1 MHLLRRVVKIVIAP
15 QGFKGNLNSRQVGLA
30 IENGIKRVLPGAET
44 IVKPMADGG
53 EGTAQ
58 TLVEATGGRLITT
71 KATGP
76 LSKPVSAQWGL
87 LGDKATAVIET
98 AAASGLTLVPTE
110 QLNPLSTTTYGTGE
124 LILAALD
131 HGCRELIIGIGGSAT
146 NDGGAGMA
154 QALGV
159 QLLDSRGMAVPF
171 GGAALAE
178 LEHVD
183 VSRLDPRLANC
194 KVLLACDVTNPLCG
208 IEGASAV
215 YGPQKGA
222 TPEMVSHLNAALS
235 HYADVIYRDLG
246 VDFRNDSGAG
256 AAGGLGMGLM
266 VFLKAEVMSGI
277 DMVIRSTGLT
287 KELEDADLVFTA
299 EGRID
304 SQTVRGK
311 TPVGI
316 ARKAKEFGLPV
327 IALAGEVADGYQA
340 VYQQGIDA
348 VFSITPGPIS
358 LDQSLAQAEKLVANV
373 AENTMRLY
381 IKRPE

>member
-1 MHLLRRVVKIVIAP
+1 VKIVIAP

-71 KATGP
+71 EATGP

-246 VDFRNDSGAG
+246 VDFRNNSGAG

-266 VFLKAEVMSGI
+266 VFLKAEIMSGI

-311 TPVGI
+311 APVGI

-358 LDQSLAQAEKLVANV
+358 LGQSLAQAEKLVANV

>member
-71 KATGP
+71 EATGP

>member
-1 MHLLRRVVKIVIAP
+1 VKIVIAP

-71 KATGP
+71 EATGP

>member
-1 MHLLRRVVKIVIAP
+1 MKIVIAP

-71 KATGP
+71 EATGP

>member
-1 MHLLRRVVKIVIAP
+1 MQLSDSGASIEACCE
-15 QGFKGNLNSRQVGLA
+15 VGLA

-71 KATGP
+71 EATGP

>member
-1 MHLLRRVVKIVIAP
+1 MKIVIAP

-71 KATGP
+71 EATGP

-277 DMVIRSTGLT
+277 GMVIRSTGLT